1 MDDIEIAYRIM
12 AAPDPAHPAS
22 SRFPPP
28 LPPRTPRTTPKVM
41 GVFQPWMEDASVPV
55 KRICDAALQV
65 YEAAGWTIIPISL
78 PYAHLGQLGHTI
90 TILSEISA
98 SCPSLDLLSA
108 PNKILLSVA
117 RQTPAPDF
125 LLAQK
130 VRAMLMQHLA
140 HLWQEYPGMVI
151 VSPTSPLPGWRI
163 PDKNDLITGASDA
176 NISLR
181 NMEYVWLANFTG
193 CPALSVPVG
202 MMEPRNA
209 RFPADPTDSEAEEP
223 LGGRVPIGLMGMA
236 EWGAEDDL
244 LEWGRAAENW
254 AWNEHGGNL
263 QRGGIWVDVIKAAN
277 KM

>member
-1 MDDIEIAYRIM
+1 M

-22 SRFPPP
+22 SRFPLP

-244 LEWGRAAENW
+244 FEWGRAAENW

>member
-1 MDDIEIAYRIM
+1 M

-22 SRFPPP
+22 SRFPLP
-28 LPPRTPRTTPKVM
+28 LPPGTPRTTPKMM
-41 GVFQPWMEDASVPV
+41 GVSQPWMEDASVPV
-55 KRICDAALQV
+55 KRLCDAALQV

-130 VRAMLMQHLA
+130 VRAKLMQHLA

-151 VSPTSPLPGWRI
+151 VSPTSR
-163 PDKNDLITGASDA
+163 
-176 NISLR
+176 
-181 NMEYVWLANFTG
+181 LAY
-193 CPALSVPVG
+193 S
-202 MMEPRNA
+202 R
-209 RFPADPTDSEAEEP
+209 
-223 LGGRVPIGLMGMA
+223 
-236 EWGAEDDL
+236 
-244 LEWGRAAENW
+244 
-254 AWNEHGGNL
+254 
-263 QRGGIWVDVIKAAN
+263 
-277 KM
+277 